1 MTAAQYRQKAV
12 DLLTNKVI
20 GGGLP
25 EGAAEEANAWALLAL
40 SAAISENG
48 PVTSDGE

>member
-1 MTAAQYRQKAV
+1 MKAAEYRERAEK
-12 DLLTNKVI
+12 LLTNKVI

-25 EGAAEEANAWALLAL
+25 EGAAEEANAWALLAV

-48 PVTSDGE
+48 SVTRDGE